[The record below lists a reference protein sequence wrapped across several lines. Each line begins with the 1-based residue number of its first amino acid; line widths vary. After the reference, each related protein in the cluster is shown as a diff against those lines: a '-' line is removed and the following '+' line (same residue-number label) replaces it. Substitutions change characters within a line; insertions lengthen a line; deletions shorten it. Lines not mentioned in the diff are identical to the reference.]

1 MPTVRSTYP
10 LSQSTGVTVGYR
22 RSTHRFDS
30 GYTAEDIERILD
42 DLIDAPTYARF
53 GSCAGLVVALT
64 LGLAVDEAERSPTG
78 TVLLEEPC
86 SVLDAR
92 LDAVC
97 ALISRGMSLVDA
109 LMELPPQLRRR
120 TDA

>member
-30 GYTAEDIERILD
+30 GYTTEDIERILD
-42 DLIDAPTYARF
+42 DLIDAPTLAKF
-53 GSCAGLVVALT
+53 GSSAGLVVGLT
-64 LGLAVDEAERSPTG
+64 LGIRVDEVERSPSG

>member
-1 MPTVRSTYP
+1 MATVDAAYPPSPSTAVP
-10 LSQSTGVTVGYR
+10 VSYR
-22 RSTHRFDS
+22 RSAHRFDS
-30 GYTAEDIERILD
+30 GYTTDDIERILD
-42 DLIDAPTYARF
+42 DLIDAPTFARF

-64 LGLAVDEAERSPTG
+64 LGLGVDEVERSSTG

-97 ALISRGMSLVDA
+97 ALISRGLSLVDA
-109 LMELPPQLRRR
+109 LVELPPQLRRR